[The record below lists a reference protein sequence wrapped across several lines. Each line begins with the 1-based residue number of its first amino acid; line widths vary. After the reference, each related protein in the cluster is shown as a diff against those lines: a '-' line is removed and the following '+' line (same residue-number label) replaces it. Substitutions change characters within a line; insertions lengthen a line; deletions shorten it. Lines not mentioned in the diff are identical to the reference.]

1 MYSKIVTA
9 LIILTVAA
17 LSAAV
22 AFQYLEMES
31 FGLPKTLQERF
42 FPAQQDISL
51 DESSAESSSG
61 DAAAD
66 SGTANNDAS
75 SSNAAPEGTN

>member
-9 LIILTVAA
+9 LIILTIAA

-42 FPAQQDISL
+42 FPASPEISA
-51 DESSAESSSG
+51 DESSATTSENG
-61 DAAAD
+61 AAAD
-66 SGTANNDAS
+66 NSNSAS
-75 SSNAAPEGTN
+75 SNEAAPAGTE